1 MNRCFIQHSFL
12 DWQNILDVASR
23 KWKTKKMLGVL
34 CRLVLS
40 SSVYHIWKARNEIKL
55 QGHPKTK
62 EQILRLIFWEVRNRI
77 SGRGK
82 FIKNGENMDLCR
94 LWNID
99 EGILV

>member
-1 MNRCFIQHSFL
+1 M
-12 DWQNILDVASR
+12 
-23 KWKTKKMLGVL
+23 
-34 CRLVLS
+34 
-40 SSVYHIWKARNEIKL
+40 E
-55 QGHPKTK
+55 

>member
-1 MNRCFIQHSFL
+1 MNRYFIQHSFL
-12 DWQNILDVASR
+12 DWQNIIDVASR

-40 SSVYHIWKARNEIKL
+40 SSVYHIWRARNEIKL
-55 QGHPKTK
+55 QGHPKTE
-62 EQILRLIFWEVRNRI
+62 EQILRQIFWEVRNRI

-82 FIKNGENMDLCR
+82 IIKNGENMDLCH

-99 EGILV
+99 EVILV